1 MSVKVKLL
9 KLFLGNLLVILS
21 FAQVK
26 KLRRVHGNL
35 FIISLAVADLI
46 VGTQTLPIIAVNV
59 YSGSSHSLCAVLL

>member
-1 MSVKVKLL
+1 M
-9 KLFLGNLLVILS
+9 ILS